1 MKERIENTITQIN
14 WRFNCRGDNRKFL
27 AELKSLSDKGWD
39 FTVRN
44 EHNAD
49 FVSNCIRFNRVEVL
63 KYLLSK
69 GINLNINRKDCS
81 TWRNDK
87 HIFTS
92 KIKLPMIK
100 LLVKSEPE
108 LMKQIIPE
116 FLWGSEHSTIFNYF
130 IELGYSDIS
139 IMDFMITHCLEQKE
153 YYEMV
158 GSSVLFEVS
167 YKQNLEKILIAR
179 RFALI
184 KKIQNK
190 LKN

>member
-1 MKERIENTITQIN
+1 MTGRIENTLTQIH
-14 WRFNCRGDNRKFL
+14 WRFNCIGDNRKFL

-39 FTVRN
+39 FTIRN

-69 GINLNINRKDCS
+69 GINLKVNRKDC
-81 TWRNDK
+81 TWGKDK
-87 HIFTS
+87 DIFTR

-116 FLWGSEHSTIFNYF
+116 FLWGGEHSTIFNYF

-153 YYEMV
+153 YYDMV

-167 YKQNLEKILIAR
+167 YKQNLERIFIAR

-184 KKIQNK
+184 MKIKNK
-190 LKN
+190 LNN